1 MRYWYKPIS
10 VFLSI
15 NLSIA
20 QVSGGNSQEASKLV
34 HVGYVGESVENISE
48 NYQNLVH
55 QKMLSLVNQNFYEFY
70 SPGDLSKSHR
80 KHLDKILLNK
90 EDSLS
95 NDLSILAKAAN
106 LDYIFVTVLN
116 NISEDPKR
124 VMLKGEFLRYQANT
138 NELYRYEMLSYAED
152 INLHIQAIK
161 KEMIDTIPHS
171 VHTIGKNKTYILA
184 GIAIILALALSQS
197 FTDLGKYLAGGD
209 GGEKDTTPPI
219 GN

>member
-15 NLSIA
+15 NLLIA
-20 QVSGGNSQEASKLV
+20 QLSGVKSQESSKLV

-48 NYQNLVH
+48 NYQNLFH

-70 SPGDLSKSHR
+70 SPENLSKSHL

-95 NDLSILAKAAN
+95 NDFSNLAKAAN

-124 VMLKGEFLRYQANT
+124 VMLKGEVLRYQANT
-138 NELYRYEMLSYAED
+138 NELYRYEMLSYVED

-171 VHTIGKNKTYILA
+171 VHTIGRNKTYILA

-197 FTDLGKYLAGGD
+197 FADLGKYLAGGD
-209 GGEKDTTPPI
+209 GSEKDTTPPI

>member
-10 VFLSI
+10 IFLSI
-15 NLSIA
+15 NLLIA
-20 QVSGGNSQEASKLV
+20 QLSGVKSQESSKLV

-70 SPGDLSKSHR
+70 SPEDLSKSHL

-95 NDLSILAKAAN
+95 NDLSNLAKAAN

-124 VMLKGEFLRYQANT
+124 VMLKGEVLRYQANT
-138 NELYRYEMLSYAED
+138 NELYRYEMLSYVED

-171 VHTIGKNKTYILA
+171 VHTIGRNKTYILA

-197 FTDLGKYLAGGD
+197 FADLGKYLAGGD

>member
-10 VFLSI
+10 IFLSI
-15 NLSIA
+15 NLIIA
-20 QVSGGNSQEASKLV
+20 QVSGGKSQEASKLV

-70 SPGDLSKSHR
+70 SPEDLSKSHL

-95 NDLSILAKAAN
+95 NDLSNLAKAAN

-116 NISEDPKR
+116 NISDDPKR
-124 VMLKGEFLRYQANT
+124 VMLKGEVLRYQANN

-171 VHTIGKNKTYILA
+171 VHTIGRNRTYILA

-197 FTDLGKYLAGGD
+197 FADLGKYLAGGD
-209 GGEKDTTPPI
+209 GSEKDTTPPI

>member
-15 NLSIA
+15 NLIIA
-20 QVSGGNSQEASKLV
+20 QVSGGKSQEASKLV

-48 NYQNLVH
+48 NYQKLVH

-70 SPGDLSKSHR
+70 SPEDLSKSHL

>member
-1 MRYWYKPIS
+1 MQYWYKPIS
-10 VFLSI
+10 IFLSI
-15 NLSIA
+15 NLIIA
-20 QVSGGNSQEASKLV
+20 QVSGGKSQEASKLV

-70 SPGDLSKSHR
+70 SPEDLSKSHL

-95 NDLSILAKAAN
+95 NDLSNLAKAAN

-116 NISEDPKR
+116 NISDDPKR
-124 VMLKGEFLRYQANT
+124 VMLKGEVLRYQANN

-171 VHTIGKNKTYILA
+171 VHTIGRKRTYILA

>member
-1 MRYWYKPIS
+1 MQYWYKPIS
-10 VFLSI
+10 IFLSI
-15 NLSIA
+15 NLIIA
-20 QVSGGNSQEASKLV
+20 QVSGGKSQEASKLV

-70 SPGDLSKSHR
+70 SPEDLSKSHL

-95 NDLSILAKAAN
+95 NDLSNLAKAAN

-116 NISEDPKR
+116 NISDDPKR
-124 VMLKGEFLRYQANT
+124 VMLKGEVLRYQANN

>member
-1 MRYWYKPIS
+1 MQYWYKPIS
-10 VFLSI
+10 IFLSI
-15 NLSIA
+15 NLIIA
-20 QVSGGNSQEASKLV
+20 QVSGGKSQEASKLV

-70 SPGDLSKSHR
+70 SPEDLSKSHL

-95 NDLSILAKAAN
+95 NDLSNLAKAAN

-124 VMLKGEFLRYQANT
+124 VMLKGEVLRYQANN

-171 VHTIGKNKTYILA
+171 VHTIGRNRTYILA

-197 FTDLGKYLAGGD
+197 FADLGKYLAGGD
-209 GGEKDTTPPI
+209 GSEKDTTPPI

>member
-15 NLSIA
+15 NLIIA
-20 QVSGGNSQEASKLV
+20 QVSGGKSQEASKLV

-209 GGEKDTTPPI
+209 GSEKDTTPPI

>member
-10 VFLSI
+10 IFLSI
-15 NLSIA
+15 NLLIA
-20 QVSGGNSQEASKLV
+20 QGSGVKSQESSKLV

-70 SPGDLSKSHR
+70 SPEDLSKSHL

-95 NDLSILAKAAN
+95 NDLSNLAKAAN

-124 VMLKGEFLRYQANT
+124 VMLKGEVLRYQANT
-138 NELYRYEMLSYAED
+138 NELYRYEMLSYVED

-171 VHTIGKNKTYILA
+171 VHTIGRNKTYILA

-197 FTDLGKYLAGGD
+197 FADLGKYLAGGD

>member
-10 VFLSI
+10 IFLSI
-15 NLSIA
+15 NLLIA
-20 QVSGGNSQEASKLV
+20 QGSGVKSQETSKLV

-70 SPGDLSKSHR
+70 SPEDLSKSHL

-95 NDLSILAKAAN
+95 NDLSNLAKAAN

-124 VMLKGEFLRYQANT
+124 VMLKGEVLRYQANT
-138 NELYRYEMLSYAED
+138 NELYRYEMLSYVED

-171 VHTIGKNKTYILA
+171 VHTIGRNKTYILA

-197 FTDLGKYLAGGD
+197 FADLGKYLAGGD

>member
-10 VFLSI
+10 IFLSI
-15 NLSIA
+15 NLLIA
-20 QVSGGNSQEASKLV
+20 QVSGGKSQETSKLV

-209 GGEKDTTPPI
+209 GSEKDTTPPI

>member
-15 NLSIA
+15 NLIIA
-20 QVSGGNSQEASKLV
+20 QVSGGKSQEASKLV

-171 VHTIGKNKTYILA
+171 VHTIGRNRTYILA

>member
-15 NLSIA
+15 NLIIA
-20 QVSGGNSQEASKLV
+20 QVSGGKSQEASKLV

-197 FTDLGKYLAGGD
+197 FSDLGKYLAGGD

>member
-1 MRYWYKPIS
+1 MQYWYKPIS
-10 VFLSI
+10 IFLSI
-15 NLSIA
+15 NLIIA
-20 QVSGGNSQEASKLV
+20 QVSGGKSQEASKLV

-70 SPGDLSKSHR
+70 SPEDLSKSHL

-95 NDLSILAKAAN
+95 NNLSNLAKAAN

-124 VMLKGEFLRYQANT
+124 VMLKGEVLRYQANN

-171 VHTIGKNKTYILA
+171 VHTIGRNRTYILA

>member
-15 NLSIA
+15 NLLIA
-20 QVSGGNSQEASKLV
+20 QVSGGKSQETSKLV

-70 SPGDLSKSHR
+70 SPEDLSKSHL

-124 VMLKGEFLRYQANT
+124 VMLKGEVLRYQANT
-138 NELYRYEMLSYAED
+138 NELYRYEMLSYVED

-171 VHTIGKNKTYILA
+171 VHTIGRNKTYILA

-197 FTDLGKYLAGGD
+197 FADLGKYLAGGD

>member
-15 NLSIA
+15 NLLIA
-20 QVSGGNSQEASKLV
+20 QVSGGKSQETSKLV

-70 SPGDLSKSHR
+70 SPEDLSKSHL

-95 NDLSILAKAAN
+95 NDLSNLAKAAN

-124 VMLKGEFLRYQANT
+124 VMLKGEVLRYQANT
-138 NELYRYEMLSYAED
+138 NELYRYEMLSYVED

-171 VHTIGKNKTYILA
+171 VHTIGRNKTYILA

-197 FTDLGKYLAGGD
+197 FADLGKYLAGGD

>member
-15 NLSIA
+15 NLLIA
-20 QVSGGNSQEASKLV
+20 QLSGVKSQESSKLV

-70 SPGDLSKSHR
+70 SPEDLSKSHL

-95 NDLSILAKAAN
+95 NDLSNLAKAAN

-124 VMLKGEFLRYQANT
+124 VMLKGEVLRYQANN

-171 VHTIGKNKTYILA
+171 VHTIGRNRTYILA

-197 FTDLGKYLAGGD
+197 FADLGKYLAGGD
-209 GGEKDTTPPI
+209 GSEKDTTPPI

>member
-10 VFLSI
+10 IFLSI
-15 NLSIA
+15 NLIIA
-20 QVSGGNSQEASKLV
+20 QVSGGKSQEASKLV

-70 SPGDLSKSHR
+70 SPEDLSKSHL

-95 NDLSILAKAAN
+95 NDLSNLAKAAN

-124 VMLKGEFLRYQANT
+124 VMLKGEVLRYQANN

-171 VHTIGKNKTYILA
+171 VHTIGRNRTYILA

>member
-1 MRYWYKPIS
+1 MQYWYKPIS
-10 VFLSI
+10 IFLSI
-15 NLSIA
+15 NLIIA
-20 QVSGGNSQEASKLV
+20 QVSGGKSQEASKLV

-70 SPGDLSKSHR
+70 SPEDLSKSHL

-95 NDLSILAKAAN
+95 NNLSNLAKAAN

-116 NISEDPKR
+116 NISDDPKR
-124 VMLKGEFLRYQANT
+124 VMLKGEVLRYQANN

-171 VHTIGKNKTYILA
+171 VHTIGRKRTYILA

>member
-15 NLSIA
+15 NLIIA
-20 QVSGGNSQEASKLV
+20 QVSGGKSQEASKLV

-70 SPGDLSKSHR
+70 SPEDLSKSHL

-124 VMLKGEFLRYQANT
+124 VMLKGEVLRYQANT

-171 VHTIGKNKTYILA
+171 VHTIGRNRTYILA

>member
-15 NLSIA
+15 NLLIA
-20 QVSGGNSQEASKLV
+20 QVSGVKSQESSKLV

-70 SPGDLSKSHR
+70 SPEDLSKSHL

-95 NDLSILAKAAN
+95 NDLSNLAKAAN

-124 VMLKGEFLRYQANT
+124 VMLKGEVLRYQANT
-138 NELYRYEMLSYAED
+138 NELYRYEMLSYVED

-171 VHTIGKNKTYILA
+171 VHTIGRNKTYILA

-197 FTDLGKYLAGGD
+197 FADLGKYLAGGD
-209 GGEKDTTPPI
+209 GGGKDTTPPI

>member
-1 MRYWYKPIS
+1 MQYWYKPIS
-10 VFLSI
+10 IFLSI
-15 NLSIA
+15 NLIIA
-20 QVSGGNSQEASKLV
+20 QVSGGKSQEASKLV

-70 SPGDLSKSHR
+70 SPEDLSKSHL

-95 NDLSILAKAAN
+95 NDLSNLAKAAN

-124 VMLKGEFLRYQANT
+124 VMLKGEVLRYQANN

-171 VHTIGKNKTYILA
+171 VHTIGRKRTYILA

-197 FTDLGKYLAGGD
+197 FADLGKYLAGGD

>member
-1 MRYWYKPIS
+1 MQYWYKPIS
-10 VFLSI
+10 IFLSI
-15 NLSIA
+15 NLIIA
-20 QVSGGNSQEASKLV
+20 QVSGEKSQEASKLV

-70 SPGDLSKSHR
+70 SPEDLSKSHL

-95 NDLSILAKAAN
+95 NDLSNLAKAAN

-116 NISEDPKR
+116 NISDDPKR
-124 VMLKGEFLRYQANT
+124 VMLKGEVLRYQANN

-171 VHTIGKNKTYILA
+171 VHTIGRKRTYILA

>member
-10 VFLSI
+10 IFLSI
-15 NLSIA
+15 NLLIA
-20 QVSGGNSQEASKLV
+20 QVSGVKSQESSKLV

-70 SPGDLSKSHR
+70 SPEDLSKSHL

-95 NDLSILAKAAN
+95 NDLSNLAKAAN

-124 VMLKGEFLRYQANT
+124 VMLKGEVLRYQANT
-138 NELYRYEMLSYAED
+138 NELYRYEMLSYVED

-171 VHTIGKNKTYILA
+171 VHTIGRNKTYILA

-197 FTDLGKYLAGGD
+197 FADLGKYLAGGD

>member
-15 NLSIA
+15 NLLIA
-20 QVSGGNSQEASKLV
+20 QLSGVKSQESSKLV

-70 SPGDLSKSHR
+70 SPEDLSKSHL

-95 NDLSILAKAAN
+95 NDLSNLAKAAN

-124 VMLKGEFLRYQANT
+124 VMLKGEVLRYQANN

-171 VHTIGKNKTYILA
+171 VHTIGRNKTYILA

-197 FTDLGKYLAGGD
+197 FADLGKYLAGGD

>member
-15 NLSIA
+15 NLLIA
-20 QVSGGNSQEASKLV
+20 QVSGGKSQETSKLV

-70 SPGDLSKSHR
+70 SPEDLSKSHL

-95 NDLSILAKAAN
+95 NDLSNLAKAAN

-124 VMLKGEFLRYQANT
+124 VMLKGEVLRYQANT
-138 NELYRYEMLSYAED
+138 NELYRYEMLSYVED

-171 VHTIGKNKTYILA
+171 VHTIGRNRTYILA

-197 FTDLGKYLAGGD
+197 FADLGKYLAGGD